1 MALSGACA
9 AKSCSHAKRC
19 AALEVPRKA
28 HLPETILH
36 PQKCSWKLMEW
47 RMRFL
52 LLHRLRAVK
61 ILSEL
66 KAVDDRSW
74 ADGLMLDAD
83 LS

>member
-1 MALSGACA
+1 M
-9 AKSCSHAKRC
+9 CS
-19 AALEVPRKA
+19 
-28 HLPETILH
+28 
-36 PQKCSWKLMEW
+36 
-47 RMRFL
+47 L